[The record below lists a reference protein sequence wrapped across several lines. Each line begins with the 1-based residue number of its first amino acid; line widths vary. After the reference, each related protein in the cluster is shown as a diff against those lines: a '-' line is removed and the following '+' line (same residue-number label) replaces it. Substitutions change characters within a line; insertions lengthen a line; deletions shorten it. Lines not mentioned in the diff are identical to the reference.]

1 MVGLGDSDY
10 NDYVYDG
17 LVGYNVRS
25 LIALEQNP
33 KPIGLSELRHYYNN
47 NFRILTSPDAN
58 KERGNGSKY
67 KALIQ
72 TGLCLL
78 RFKPVQI

>member
-33 KPIGLSELRHYYNN
+33 KPVGLSESRHYYNH

-58 KERGNGSKY
+58 AYYEYVGSEW
-67 KALIQ
+67 A
-72 TGLCLL
+72 TGYNSLGYCH
-78 RFKPVQI
+78 RTN